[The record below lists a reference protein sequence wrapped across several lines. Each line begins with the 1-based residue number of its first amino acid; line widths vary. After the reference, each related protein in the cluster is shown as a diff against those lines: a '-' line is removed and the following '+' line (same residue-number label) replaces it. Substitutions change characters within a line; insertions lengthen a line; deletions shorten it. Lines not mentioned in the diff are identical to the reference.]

1 MAAMRARIFL
11 ATTAVALLVAGCS
24 GGGGDKPATT
34 TTSSAAVTTVP
45 VVTTSGATTVPG
57 ATTTPTTPTTT
68 PAAAAAAVVLRP
80 DGLGVVGF
88 GATKDA
94 TLTALSAAFGPVD
107 ETGTGCELA
116 GPDVTTARW
125 DELRVQF
132 VGTTFDSYNVR
143 PPNGGEP
150 VLGLKTEAG
159 VGVGSTVAQLQ
170 AAYGSRLTIPGLPPE
185 FGTDNFAIAFPGT
198 DRIILGS
205 LSSTTPAGLVRDVF
219 TQACE

>member
-1 MAAMRARIFL
+1 MAAMRARILL
-11 ATTAVALLVAGCS
+11 ALTAVALSVAGCS
-24 GGGGDKPATT
+24 GGGDKNPATT
-34 TTSSAAVTTVP
+34 TTSSVAVTTVP
-45 VVTTSGATTVPG
+45 VATTTASTTSAPG
-57 ATTTPTTPTTT
+57 ATTPTPTTA
-68 PAAAAAAVVLRP
+68 PAAVAVVLRP
-80 DGLGVVGF
+80 DGLGVVAF

-94 TLTALSAAFGPVD
+94 TLTALTAAFGPVD

-132 VGTTFDSYNVR
+132 VGQMFDSYNVR
-143 PPNGGEP
+143 PANGAEP

-185 FGTDNFAIAFPGT
+185 FGGDDFAVSFPGT
-198 DRIILGS
+198 DRKILGS
-205 LSSTTPAGLVRDVF
+205 LSNTTPAGVARAVF
-219 TQACE
+219 TQVCE